1 MLDSLLSQ
9 TCQEFVCYVHD
20 DGSGDGTTK
29 ILAEYAA
36 SYPEQIILL
45 EGEPTGSAK
54 GNFLWMLGRVE
65 ADYYMFADQDDVW
78 LPEKVEKSVKAY
90 HELIGSRK
98 EAADISAAGGATSA
112 ELRDDGKASAESQ
125 DDRSAVACI
134 FTDMYVTDAALQITG
149 NSFLNML
156 GRDIGNV
163 LPGQILVDNPAAGC
177 TMFFDRSLRDAVAAV
192 LPGNES
198 GLIDLA
204 HISMH
209 DQFILAAASLL
220 GQVKGID
227 EPLVYYRQHDH
238 NEMGAQQ
245 FVGGDR
251 IRQNAGEILRG
262 NATKSKK
269 VFLQAAMEMAEELQ
283 KLPGLSCRQREFLKD
298 LANVRTKYPHKL
310 QRIAFYRKNHLERAS
325 RLRSWWMYL
334 WV

>member
-1 MLDSLLSQ
+1 
-9 TCQEFVCYVHD
+9 
-20 DGSGDGTTK
+20 
-29 ILAEYAA
+29 
-36 SYPEQIILL
+36 
-45 EGEPTGSAK
+45 
-54 GNFLWMLGRVE
+54 
-65 ADYYMFADQDDVW
+65 
-78 LPEKVEKSVKAY
+78 
-90 HELIGSRK
+90 
-98 EAADISAAGGATSA
+98 
-112 ELRDDGKASAESQ
+112 
-125 DDRSAVACI
+125 
-134 FTDMYVTDAALQITG
+134 MYVTDAALQITG

-198 GLIDLA
+198 EFTTWQRNETVEANLQRDERMTGSGTDMPETIDLA

-298 LANVRTKYPHKL
+298 LANVRAKYPHKL

>member
-1 MLDSLLSQ
+1 
-9 TCQEFVCYVHD
+9 
-20 DGSGDGTTK
+20 
-29 ILAEYAA
+29 
-36 SYPEQIILL
+36 
-45 EGEPTGSAK
+45 
-54 GNFLWMLGRVE
+54 
-65 ADYYMFADQDDVW
+65 
-78 LPEKVEKSVKAY
+78 
-90 HELIGSRK
+90 
-98 EAADISAAGGATSA
+98 
-112 ELRDDGKASAESQ
+112 
-125 DDRSAVACI
+125 
-134 FTDMYVTDAALQITG
+134 MYVTDAALQITG

-310 QRIAFYRKNHLERAS
+310 QRIAFYRKSHLERAS